1 MKFLVLMEYKVIT
14 YYIYYLQVQS
24 SKCYCILKQ
33 LIAVI
38 TKCGRKKA
46 YSKVEFNFGQQKSG
60 HL

>member
-1 MKFLVLMEYKVIT
+1 MKFLVLVEYKVIT

-38 TKCGRKKA
+38 TKCGRKK
-46 YSKVEFNFGQQKSG
+46 SIQQSG
-60 HL
+60 I